1 MKHLIDTHIRL
12 WALLDD
18 DRLPKKAGELLTHT
32 GNDVYYSIISLWE
45 IELKHL
51 LHPTQMPI
59 NAQAIDVYAQEAGF
73 QGLPLHDRHIFALS
87 SLYRPDTAKPH
98 KDPFDRLLICQAK
111 CENMVFLTHDTLLAD
126 YNEPCVC
133 LV

>member
-1 MKHLIDTHIRL
+1 MKHLIDTHILL

-18 DRLPKKAGELLTHT
+18 DRLPKNAGELLTHT
-32 GNDVYYSIISLWE
+32 GNDVYYSIISLLE

-73 QGLPLHDRHIFALS
+73 QSPPLHDRHIFALS

-111 CENMVFLTHDTLLAD
+111 CENMVFLTHDTLLVD

>member
-1 MKHLIDTHIRL
+1 MKRLIDTHILL

-18 DRLPKKAGELLTHT
+18 DRLPKKAKKILTRT
-32 GNDVYYSIISLWE
+32 EIDIYYSIISLWE

-51 LHPTQMPI
+51 LHPMQMHV
-59 NAQAIDVYAQEAGF
+59 NAQNIREYAQEAGF
-73 QGLPLHDRHIFALS
+73 QSLPLHDRHIFALS
-87 SLYRPDTAKPH
+87 SLNRPDTAKPH

-126 YNEPCVC
+126 YNEPCVY

>member
-1 MKHLIDTHIRL
+1 MKLLIDTHILL

-18 DRLPKKAGELLTHT
+18 DRLPQKARELLTHT
-32 GNDVYYSIISLWE
+32 ENDVYYSIISLWE

-51 LHPTQMPI
+51 LRPKQMPK
-59 NAQAIDVYAQEAGF
+59 NAQAIDVYAQEARF
-73 QGLPLHDRHIFALS
+73 QSLPLHNRHIFALS

-111 CENMVFLTHDTLLAD
+111 CENMIFLTHDTLLAD

>member
-1 MKHLIDTHIRL
+1 MKLLIDTHILL

-18 DRLPKKAGELLTHT
+18 DRLPQKARELLTHT
-32 GNDVYYSIISLWE
+32 ENDVYYSIISLWE

-59 NAQAIDVYAQEAGF
+59 NAQAIDAYAQKAGF
-73 QGLPLHDRHIFALS
+73 QSFPLHDRHIFALS

-98 KDPFDRLLICQAK
+98 KDPFDCLLICQAK
-111 CENMVFLTHDTLLAD
+111 CENMIFLTHDTLLAD

>member
-1 MKHLIDTHIRL
+1 MKLLIDTHILL

-18 DRLPKKAGELLTHT
+18 DRLLQKARELLTHT
-32 GNDVYYSIISLWE
+32 ENDVYYSIISLWE

-59 NAQAIDVYAQEAGF
+59 NAQAIDAYAQKAGF
-73 QGLPLHDRHIFALS
+73 QSFPLHDRHIFALS
-87 SLYRPDTAKPH
+87 SLSRPDTAKPH
-98 KDPFDRLLICQAK
+98 KDPFGRLLICQAK
-111 CENMVFLTHDTLLAD
+111 CENMIFLTHDTLLTD

>member
-1 MKHLIDTHIRL
+1 MKLLIDTHILL

-18 DRLPKKAGELLTHT
+18 DRLPQKARELLTHT
-32 GNDVYYSIISLWE
+32 ENDVYYSIISLWE

-51 LHPTQMPI
+51 LR
-59 NAQAIDVYAQEAGF
+59 
-73 QGLPLHDRHIFALS
+73 PLHSRHIFALS

-111 CENMVFLTHDTLLAD
+111 CENMVFLTHDALLAD
-126 YNEPCVC
+126 YNEPCVR

>member
-1 MKHLIDTHIRL
+1 MKLLIDTHILL

-18 DRLPKKAGELLTHT
+18 DRLPQKARELLTHT
-32 GNDVYYSIISLWE
+32 ENDVYYSIISLWE
-45 IELKHL
+45 IELKHH

-59 NAQAIDVYAQEAGF
+59 NAQAIDAYAQKAGF
-73 QGLPLHDRHIFALS
+73 QSFPLHDRHIFALS

-111 CENMVFLTHDTLLAD
+111 CENMIFLTHDTLLAD

>member
-1 MKHLIDTHIRL
+1 MKHLIDTHILL

-32 GNDVYYSIISLWE
+32 GNDVYYSIISLLE

-73 QGLPLHDRHIFALS
+73 QSLPLHDRHIFALS
-87 SLYRPDTAKPH
+87 SLYRPDTVKPH

>member
-1 MKHLIDTHIRL
+1 MKLLIDTHILL

-18 DRLPKKAGELLTHT
+18 DRLPQKARELLTHT
-32 GNDVYYSIISLWE
+32 ENDVYYSIISLWE

-59 NAQAIDVYAQEAGF
+59 NAQAIDAYAQKAGF
-73 QGLPLHDRHIFALS
+73 QSFPLHDRHIFALS
-87 SLYRPDTAKPH
+87 SLYRSDTAKPH
-98 KDPFDRLLICQAK
+98 KDPFGRLLICQAK
-111 CENMVFLTHDTLLAD
+111 CENMIFLTHDTLLAD

>member
-12 WALLDD
+12 WALFDD

-59 NAQAIDVYAQEAGF
+59 NVQAIDVYAQEAGF
-73 QGLPLHDRHIFALS
+73 QSLPLHDRHIFALS

-133 LV
+133 FV

>member
-1 MKHLIDTHIRL
+1 MTLLLDTHILL

-18 DRLPKKAGELLTHT
+18 DRLPKKARKLLTNT
-32 GNDVYYSIISLWE
+32 ENDIYYSIISLWE
-45 IELKHL
+45 IELKHF

-59 NAQAIDVYAQEAGF
+59 NAQDIGVYAQEAGF
-73 QGLPLHDRHIFALS
+73 QSLPLHDNHIFALS

-111 CENMVFLTHDTLLAD
+111 CENMLFLTHDTLLAD

-133 LV
+133 LI

>member
-1 MKHLIDTHIRL
+1 MKLLIDTHILL

-18 DRLPKKAGELLTHT
+18 DRLLQKARELLTHT
-32 GNDVYYSIISLWE
+32 ENDVYYSIISLWE

-59 NAQAIDVYAQEAGF
+59 NAQAIDAYAQKAGF
-73 QGLPLHDRHIFALS
+73 QSFPLHDRHIFALS
-87 SLYRPDTAKPH
+87 SLYRSDTAKPH

>member
-1 MKHLIDTHIRL
+1 MKLLIDTHILL

-18 DRLPKKAGELLTHT
+18 DRLSQKARELLTHT
-32 GNDVYYSIISLWE
+32 ENDVYYSIISLWE

-59 NAQAIDVYAQEAGF
+59 NAQAIDAYAQKAGF
-73 QGLPLHDRHIFALS
+73 QSFPLHDRHIFALS

-111 CENMVFLTHDTLLAD
+111 CENMIFLTHDTLLAD

>member
-1 MKHLIDTHIRL
+1 MKHLIDTHILL

-73 QGLPLHDRHIFALS
+73 QSLPLHDRHIFALS

-98 KDPFDRLLICQAK
+98 KDPFDRLLICQEK